1 MVVEVEEN
9 PYKVNKGIKRI
20 FLATLYSYQG
30 LYAAA
35 RFESAFRQEALL
47 AVLMAP
53 CAFILG
59 QTLLEII
66 VLFATLVLVLVTELL
81 NSAIEAVV
89 DRISYEWH
97 ELAKRAKDYGSAA
110 VHLTLL
116 LCGGTWGAFL
126 LRWILS

>member
-30 LYAAA
+30 LYAAV

>member
-1 MVVEVEEN
+1 VAANVAEN
-9 PYKVNKGIKRI
+9 PYKVNKGLKRI
-20 FLATLYSYQG
+20 FLATVYSYQG
-30 LYAAA
+30 LFAGI

-47 AVLMAP
+47 ASLMAP
-53 CAFILG
+53 CAFLIGRDLVEVVIL
-59 QTLLEII
+59 I
-66 VLFATLVLVLVTELL
+66 ATLILVLVTELL

-116 LCGGTWGAFL
+116 FCGGTWGAFL
-126 LRWILS
+126 LRRLLQ

>member
-1 MVVEVEEN
+1 MEEN
-9 PYKVNKGIKRI
+9 PYKVNKGLKRI

-30 LYAAA
+30 LYAAL

-47 AVLMAP
+47 AALMAP
-53 CAFILG
+53 CAFFLG
-59 QTLLEII
+59 QNLLEII
-66 VLFATLVLVLVTELL
+66 VLFSTLVLVLVTELL

-116 LCGGTWGAFL
+116 FCGGTWGAFF

>member
-1 MVVEVEEN
+1 MEEN
-9 PYKVNKGIKRI
+9 PYKVNKGLKRI
-20 FLATLYSYQG
+20 ILATLYSYQG
-30 LYAAA
+30 LYAAF

-53 CAFILG
+53 CAFFLG
-59 QTLLEII
+59 QNMLEII

-116 LCGGTWGAFL
+116 LCGGIWGAFL
-126 LRWILS
+126 LRWLLQ

>member
-1 MVVEVEEN
+1 MEEN
-9 PYKVNKGIKRI
+9 PYKVNKGLKRI
-20 FLATLYSYQG
+20 ILATLYSYQG
-30 LYAAA
+30 LYAAF
-35 RFESAFRQEALL
+35 RCESAFRQEALL

-53 CAFILG
+53 CAFFLG
-59 QTLLEII
+59 QNMLEII

-116 LCGGTWGAFL
+116 FCGGTWGAFL
-126 LRWILS
+126 LRWGIS